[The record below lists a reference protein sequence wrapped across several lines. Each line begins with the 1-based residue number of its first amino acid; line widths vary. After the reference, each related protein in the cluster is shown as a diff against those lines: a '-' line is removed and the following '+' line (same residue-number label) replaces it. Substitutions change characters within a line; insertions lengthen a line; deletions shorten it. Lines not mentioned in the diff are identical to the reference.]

1 MDSGVGA
8 RGICVSSQ
16 GNDEGNGV
24 WQQNH
29 KGIMVAGEF
38 CINTEE

>member
-1 MDSGVGA
+1 MDSGIGA
-8 RGICVSSQ
+8 RGISSSSQ

-29 KGIMVAGEF
+29 KDIVVAGEF
-38 CINTEE
+38 CMNTEE